1 VWSWPKHA
9 NPEIR
14 YKGTGRAGHLR
25 RGELASEL
33 PCVRNLRKNVSSE
46 HNVEAFGGENLID
59 LSVTARNGKF
69 NADQDVI
76 DAAVIVFGR

>member
-1 VWSWPKHA
+1 VLRLSSPTA
-9 NPEIR
+9 
-14 YKGTGRAGHLR
+14 AG
-25 RGELASEL
+25 
-33 PCVRNLRKNVSSE
+33 
-46 HNVEAFGGENLID
+46 FIGGENLID

>member
-1 VWSWPKHA
+1 
-9 NPEIR
+9 
-14 YKGTGRAGHLR
+14 
-25 RGELASEL
+25 
-33 PCVRNLRKNVSSE
+33 VRNLRKNVSSE

-59 LSVTARNGKF
+59 LSVTAHNGKF